1 MKTTKYKLSDMAKD
15 LKVTNNDLIE
25 CLGKLGG
32 EPKKTQSVLT
42 PEEISYVLEYYT
54 QNNQVDSF
62 DAFYANNVKPV
73 KEEKKADKKPVKAEK
88 KEKKAEKKPEP
99 KPAPKAEAKPEPKP
113 APKAEVKPEPKA
125 EPKVEKKPEVKA
137 ETKQPAPEQ
146 KKKQPAPQ
154 KPAKKK
160 EHGVR
165 QQLGGFSDKKETSG
179 GYTISEDN
187 DSFGTQRTIDTRGS
201 YIELDKYNE
210 KYDNLANSKQNKS
223 KDNFTKKQK
232 LTQKSQQRKKQQF
245 SHKKET
251 ESEKLRRLELERAR
265 KQQLKVMIPDEIV
278 VSELASRLKVT
289 ATEVIKKLM
298 GLGVMASINEVVDFD
313 TAALVAEELGA
324 KVEKEVHVTIEERL
338 IETDEDPEESLQ
350 ERCPVVVVMGHVDH
364 GKTSILDR
372 IRNAHVTDTE
382 AGGITQH
389 IGAYQV
395 EYEGK
400 KITFLD
406 TPGHEAFTAM
416 RARGANV
423 TDIAILV
430 VAADD
435 GIMPQTIESINHA
448 KAAGVSIIVAINK
461 MDKEG
466 ADPDRVKQ
474 QLTEQSLVVEE
485 WGGDVIAVPV
495 SAKTGMGIDE
505 LLENILLVA
514 EVKELK
520 ANPDRLARGTVV
532 EARLDKGKGPVATLL
547 VQNGTLKSGDVIIAG
562 TSVGRIRTMTND
574 KGRSIKEAGP
584 STPVEITG
592 LGEVPSAGDVFNAVA
607 DEKLAREL
615 VEQRKHE

>member
-1 MKTTKYKLSDMAKD
+1 MSMKTTKYKLSDMAKD

-88 KEKKAEKKPEP
+88 KEKKAEK
-99 KPAPKAEAKPEPKP
+99 
-113 APKAEVKPEPKA
+113 KPEPKA

-245 SHKKET
+245 SHC
-251 ESEKLRRLELERAR
+251 LLY
-265 KQQLKVMIPDEIV
+265 
-278 VSELASRLKVT
+278 
-289 ATEVIKKLM
+289 
-298 GLGVMASINEVVDFD
+298 
-313 TAALVAEELGA
+313 
-324 KVEKEVHVTIEERL
+324 
-338 IETDEDPEESLQ
+338 
-350 ERCPVVVVMGHVDH
+350 
-364 GKTSILDR
+364 TS
-372 IRNAHVTDTE
+372 
-382 AGGITQH
+382 
-389 IGAYQV
+389 
-395 EYEGK
+395 
-400 KITFLD
+400 
-406 TPGHEAFTAM
+406 
-416 RARGANV
+416 
-423 TDIAILV
+423 
-430 VAADD
+430 
-435 GIMPQTIESINHA
+435 
-448 KAAGVSIIVAINK
+448 
-461 MDKEG
+461 
-466 ADPDRVKQ
+466 
-474 QLTEQSLVVEE
+474 
-485 WGGDVIAVPV
+485 
-495 SAKTGMGIDE
+495 
-505 LLENILLVA
+505 
-514 EVKELK
+514 
-520 ANPDRLARGTVV
+520 
-532 EARLDKGKGPVATLL
+532 
-547 VQNGTLKSGDVIIAG
+547 
-562 TSVGRIRTMTND
+562 
-574 KGRSIKEAGP
+574 P
-584 STPVEITG
+584 SPR
-592 LGEVPSAGDVFNAVA
+592 D
-607 DEKLAREL
+607 
-615 VEQRKHE
+615 

>member
-62 DAFYANNVKPV
+62 DAFYANNVKPA
-73 KEEKKADKKPVKAEK
+73 KEEKKADKKPAKAEK

-99 KPAPKAEAKPEPKP
+99 KPAPKAEA
-113 APKAEVKPEPKA
+113 KPEPKA

-165 QQLGGFSDKKETSG
+165 QQLGGFSDKKEASG

-395 EYEGK
+395 EYQGK

-607 DEKLAREL
+607 DESLQESLLSRESMKL
-615 VEQRKHE
+615 RKNSSSSIRR

>member
-62 DAFYANNVKPV
+62 DAFYANNVKPA

-99 KPAPKAEAKPEPKP
+99 KPAPKAEA
-113 APKAEVKPEPKA
+113 KPEPKA

-165 QQLGGFSDKKETSG
+165 QQLGGFSDKKEASG

-313 TAALVAEELGA
+313 TAALVAEE
-324 KVEKEVHVTIEERL
+324 
-338 IETDEDPEESLQ
+338 P
-350 ERCPVVVVMGHVDH
+350 
-364 GKTSILDR
+364 
-372 IRNAHVTDTE
+372 
-382 AGGITQH
+382 
-389 IGAYQV
+389 
-395 EYEGK
+395 
-400 KITFLD
+400 
-406 TPGHEAFTAM
+406 
-416 RARGANV
+416 
-423 TDIAILV
+423 
-430 VAADD
+430 
-435 GIMPQTIESINHA
+435 
-448 KAAGVSIIVAINK
+448 
-461 MDKEG
+461 
-466 ADPDRVKQ
+466 
-474 QLTEQSLVVEE
+474 
-485 WGGDVIAVPV
+485 
-495 SAKTGMGIDE
+495 
-505 LLENILLVA
+505 
-514 EVKELK
+514 
-520 ANPDRLARGTVV
+520 
-532 EARLDKGKGPVATLL
+532 
-547 VQNGTLKSGDVIIAG
+547 
-562 TSVGRIRTMTND
+562 
-574 KGRSIKEAGP
+574 
-584 STPVEITG
+584 
-592 LGEVPSAGDVFNAVA
+592 
-607 DEKLAREL
+607 
-615 VEQRKHE
+615 